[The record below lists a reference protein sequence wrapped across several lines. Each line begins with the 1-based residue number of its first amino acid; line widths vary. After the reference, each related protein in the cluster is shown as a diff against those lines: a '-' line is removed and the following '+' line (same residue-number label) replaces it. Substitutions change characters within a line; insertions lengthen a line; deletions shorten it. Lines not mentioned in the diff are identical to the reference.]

1 MGSTILLQA
10 PGDAMKSAM
19 RAELLRI
26 EEDLLWSE
34 KANFQLC
41 SIWATL
47 YWVLGVPSALLAALT
62 GLSATE
68 VLLADWTGYLG
79 LGTTIS
85 TTLTTAIN
93 PTQRSQ
99 HAHQSGVGYAD
110 LRARVR
116 RFRELRLEFSE
127 NHQFFDEIESFGRE
141 KSELQ
146 RQSPH
151 TGGLPYLLAK
161 RSIERQKT
169 HIHDVDKKT

>member
-1 MGSTILLQA
+1 
-10 PGDAMKSAM
+10 MKNAM
-19 RAELLRI
+19 RSELLRI

-41 SIWATL
+41 SIWSSL
-47 YWVLGVPSALLAALT
+47 YWFLGVPSALLAALT

-79 LGTTIS
+79 LGTTVF
-85 TTLTTAIN
+85 TTLATVIN
-93 PTQRSQ
+93 PTKRSQ
-99 HAHQSGVGYAD
+99 HAHQSGVGYSD
-110 LRARVR
+110 LRSRVR

-127 NHQFFDEIESFGRE
+127 DYKFFDEVEAFGRE

-151 TGGLPYLLAK
+151 TGGLPYWLAK
-161 RSIERQKT
+161 RSIEYQRT
-169 HIHDVDKKT
+169 HIHKVDQ